1 MHAQFDVKMKKLKE
15 FNIQFVGLK
24 EGIHQF
30 EYHIDNR
37 FFDIYNYDEFNK
49 SSIDIEVEFVK
60 KSTLL
65 ELNFK
70 AKGTVN
76 VPCDLTG
83 EDFDLEIEGEFPL
96 IVKFGQEFN
105 DDSDEVLIIPHTEYQ
120 VNIAQ
125 YIYELVVLSV
135 PAKRVHPKVL
145 DGTMES
151 ETLQK
156 LEELEYKETE
166 QSIEEDIDPRWN
178 KLKDLLTGK

>member
-1 MHAQFDVKMKKLKE
+1 MKNLKE
-15 FNIQFVGLK
+15 YNIQFVGLK
-24 EGIHQF
+24 EGTHQF
-30 EYHIDNR
+30 EYHIDNK

-65 ELNFK
+65 ELKFK
-70 AKGTVN
+70 AKGSVN

-83 EDFDLEIEGEFPL
+83 EAFDLEIEGEFPL

-105 DDSDEVLIIPHTEYQ
+105 DDNDEVLIIPHSEYQ
-120 VNIAQ
+120 VNVAQ

-135 PAKRVHPKVL
+135 PAKRIHPKVL
-145 DGTMES
+145 DGTMKS
-151 ETLQK
+151 ETLEK
-156 LEELEYKETE
+156 LEELEYKEPE
-166 QSIEEDIDPRWN
+166 GAVEDIDPRWH